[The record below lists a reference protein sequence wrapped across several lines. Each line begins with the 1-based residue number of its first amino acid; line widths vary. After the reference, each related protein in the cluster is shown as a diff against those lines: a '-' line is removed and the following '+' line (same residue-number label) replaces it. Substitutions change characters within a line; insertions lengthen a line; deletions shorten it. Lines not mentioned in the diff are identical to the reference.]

1 MDYYEWMRLP
11 HVLLPLVLSAAVS
24 LHAQDTDA
32 ASATPK
38 RSALN
43 EQLFYELLLGELSA
57 LSDDA
62 GAGFSL
68 MLDAAR
74 KTSDPAVYQR
84 AVEIALR
91 ARSGASA
98 LLAAKA
104 WSQAIPDSR
113 EANRYVL
120 NILLGLNRTAEAL
133 EPLKRSI
140 ALAPANERSDTLWA
154 IPATFAHT
162 SDTRLAASTVQKTLG
177 NLLQDRELG
186 PTAWAVVGRM
196 WLRAGDKAAALNAAD
211 KGLSLDVHSEH
222 AALLALSMIDPA
234 LPRAEQLVRL
244 HLPEARAEFRMAYVK
259 TLLGA
264 RRNDDAQVELQS
276 ITINHPR
283 HADAWLV
290 EGLIELQFGRFETAQ
305 QHLNHY
311 LRLIDAAPDAQQ
323 HPEFRRGR
331 TQAFFALA
339 QIAQRQDD
347 WQQADTWL
355 QRVDNPEDVLQA
367 AIRRATLMA
376 RQGNVD
382 AALDLIN
389 SQVERT
395 PDDARLK
402 RSAQVQLLRD
412 HQLFDR
418 ARSLLETA
426 QAQNPDDLDLLY
438 DLAMVNERLGRLDDM
453 ERLLR
458 QLIARKPDDP
468 QAYNA
473 LGYSLA
479 DRNLRLP
486 EARQLISQALQL
498 APNDPFITD
507 SLAWVEFRSGNHAEA
522 LRLLQNAFQSRPDAE
537 IAAHLG
543 EVLWTMA
550 RQSDAIE
557 VFRQGLMLNPANDTL
572 TNTLKRLNV
581 PL

>member
-1 MDYYEWMRLP
+1 MDYYERMRLQ

-24 LHAQDTDA
+24 LHAQGSDTA
-32 ASATPK
+32 AATPK

-43 EQLFYELLLGELSA
+43 DQLFYEVLLGELSA
-57 LSDDA
+57 LSGDE

-74 KTSDPAVYQR
+74 KTNDPALYQR
-84 AVEIALR
+84 AVALALR

-104 WSQAIPDSR
+104 WSQAIADSR

-120 NILLGLNRTAEAL
+120 SILLGLNRTAETL
-133 EPLKRSI
+133 DPIKRAI
-140 ALAPANERSDTLWA
+140 ALAPAAERADVLWSL
-154 IPATFAHT
+154 PATFSHA
-162 SDTRLAASTVQKTLG
+162 SDARLAASTVQKALG
-177 NLLQDRELG
+177 NLLQDHELA
-186 PTAWAVVGRM
+186 PTAWAVIGRM
-196 WLRAGDKAAALNAAD
+196 WLRAGDKATALSAAE
-211 KGLSLDVHSEH
+211 KGLGLDVRSEH
-222 AALLALSMIDPA
+222 SALLALSMMGTD
-234 LPRAEQLVRL
+234 LPQAEQLVRM
-244 HLPEARAEFRMAYVK
+244 HLPVARAEFRMAYVK
-259 TLLGA
+259 ALLTA
-264 RRNDDAQVELQS
+264 QRNDDAQVELQS
-276 ITINHPR
+276 ITINHPE

-290 EGLIELQFGRFETAQ
+290 EGLIDWQFGRLEPAQ
-305 QHLNHY
+305 HHLTQY
-311 LRLIDAAPDAQQ
+311 LNLVDAAPDAQT

-339 QIAQRQDD
+339 QIAQRQNNFA
-347 WQQADTWL
+347 QADAWL

-367 AIRRATLMA
+367 RIRRATLMA
-376 RQGNVD
+376 QQGQID

-389 SQVERT
+389 SQVEQT
-395 PDDARLK
+395 PDDAKLK

-418 ARSLLETA
+418 ARILLETA
-426 QAQNPDDLDLLY
+426 QVDNPDDTDLLY

-458 QLIARKPDDP
+458 QLIERKPDDP

-486 EARQLISQALQL
+486 EARQLINQALQL

-522 LRLLQNAFQSRPDAE
+522 LRLLQSAFQSRPDAE

-543 EVLWTMA
+543 EVLWTLS
-550 RQSDAIE
+550 RRPEAID
-557 VFRQGLMLNPANDTL
+557 VFRQGQRLNPSNDTL
-572 TNTLKRLNV
+572 TSTLKRLNV